1 MKPVIV
7 LSVSAWGAVF
17 IFLRSRSTSLSPVI
31 CFVIVFP
38 FRAVVRSKSAKISS
52 WLCSAHPAEA
62 LAQLLCEKS
71 RLLEGGEWSPFFSSL
86 SPLRRAFGRRL
97 LQRRTP
103 RPTSGQARPRRRRD
117 RKSTRL
123 NSSHVAIS

>member
-1 MKPVIV
+1 MKSVIV

-17 IFLRSRSTSLSPVI
+17 IFPEVALDLTVSSHM

-38 FRAVVRSKSAKISS
+38 FRAVVRSQSAKISS

-71 RLLEGGEWSPFFSSL
+71 RLLEGGEVV
-86 SPLRRAFGRRL
+86 AL
-97 LQRRTP
+97 L
-103 RPTSGQARPRRRRD
+103 
-117 RKSTRL
+117 
-123 NSSHVAIS
+123 

>member
-1 MKPVIV
+1 MKSVIV

-17 IFLRSRSTSLSPVI
+17 IFPEVALDLTPVI

-38 FRAVVRSKSAKISS
+38 FRAVVRSQSAKISS

-71 RLLEGGEWSPFFSSL
+71 RLLEGGEVV
-86 SPLRRAFGRRL
+86 AL
-97 LQRRTP
+97 L
-103 RPTSGQARPRRRRD
+103 
-117 RKSTRL
+117 
-123 NSSHVAIS
+123 

>member
-1 MKPVIV
+1 MKSVIV

-71 RLLEGGEWSPFFSSL
+71 RLLEGGEVVI
-86 SPLRRAFGRRL
+86 L
-97 LQRRTP
+97 L
-103 RPTSGQARPRRRRD
+103 
-117 RKSTRL
+117 
-123 NSSHVAIS
+123 